1 LVPKHTCSPCT
12 AADYV
17 DILRAFVQSQSAGV
31 DNLSLDRIYR
41 GSIVVD
47 APLSIGDCVPDGMAS
62 DLKGQVV
69 VLRPDILLPEYR
81 AASHQIFLAQG
92 GFGCSPEARG
102 RSIFGTNLYSGEQ
115 ERWNRGDILGVVAE
129 TTLPGW
135 AFEKLERLREPREK
149 ESVLAKLQAAKNNS
163 ASPKTEESRQKKP
176 REPKNIEWTSAH
188 ISSTGRGIMLRPYFF
203 VLKGHGNYENRPQFH
218 WERHHPR
225 RYASGAENLPG

>member
-1 LVPKHTCSPCT
+1 MAQDRF
-12 AADYV
+12 AAEGYKILQSVEIDGMEIVIAENREAEKPYLTWRRSVNEAFGAETHLLPVYSGDYV
-17 DILRAFVQSQSAGV
+17 DILRAFVQSQSACV

-135 AFEKLERLREPREK
+135 AFEKLERLRELREK

-163 ASPKTEESRQKKP
+163 ASPKTEEARQKKP
-176 REPKNIEWTSAH
+176 REPEI
-188 ISSTGRGIMLRPYFF
+188 
-203 VLKGHGNYENRPQFH
+203 
-218 WERHHPR
+218 
-225 RYASGAENLPG
+225 